1 MTTATIDMDMLTE
14 MRDQGIISSEDFEAQ
29 MAAAGLAQHTAP
41 EEVEVELGD
50 EQIGQV
56 EGVIEAIEHR
66 EAAYASQESSVTV
79 DSIVEAS
86 LGAPVEVPAA
96 ASTEQP
102 TRVKRADG
110 WAELA

>member
-14 MRDQGIISSEDFEAQ
+14 IRDQGIISNEDFEAQ

-66 EAAYASQESSVTV
+66 EAVYNAQASGLHELP
-79 DSIVEAS
+79 A
-86 LGAPVEVPAA
+86 PAA
-96 ASTEQP
+96 WAP
-102 TRVKRADG
+102 TSRQCCHRRPSS
-110 WAELA
+110 